1 MKDTKNTKEDNCIDI
16 EEATSLDDINLLSV
30 REVARRLDCSE
41 NWIYELI
48 NDGTLKH
55 IRFTPG
61 KIFIAES
68 DLLDYIK
75 DKRQ

>member
-1 MKDTKNTKEDNCIDI
+1 MEEEDYIDI

-75 DKRQ
+75 EKRQ

>member
-1 MKDTKNTKEDNCIDI
+1 MEKEYTDI

-48 NDGTLKH
+48 NNGTLKH

-61 KIFIAES
+61 KIFVAES

-75 DKRQ
+75 EKRQ